1 MNVRNVLESH
11 RKLKGKIKITLKEI
25 EEQRQL
31 AEKVISNASEAER
44 IHIVNAVVAADERLN
59 EEYNRYVA
67 LQEKISRIID
77 TLDNESE
84 LIALKCVYILHY
96 NNERTAAEM
105 GYSARHVSRFL
116 KSGLEK
122 LQEKYNDVDI
132 NDIEQED

>member
-1 MNVRNVLESH
+1 MNVKTVLESH

-44 IHIVNAVVAADERLN
+44 IHIVNTVVAADERLN

-77 TLDNESE
+77 TLDDESE

-105 GYSARHVSRFL
+105 GYSIRHVSRFL

-132 NDIEQED
+132 NDIEQEV